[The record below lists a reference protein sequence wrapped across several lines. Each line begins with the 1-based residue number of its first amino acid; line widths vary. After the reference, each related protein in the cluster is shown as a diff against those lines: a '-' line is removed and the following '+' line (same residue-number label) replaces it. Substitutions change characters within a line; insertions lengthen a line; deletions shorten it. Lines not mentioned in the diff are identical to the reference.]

1 MLRAYRCKRK
11 ALDEQKLIQRFFVG
25 LNASR

>member
-11 ALDEQKLIQRFFVG
+11 ALDEQKQIERFFVG
-25 LNASR
+25 RDATR